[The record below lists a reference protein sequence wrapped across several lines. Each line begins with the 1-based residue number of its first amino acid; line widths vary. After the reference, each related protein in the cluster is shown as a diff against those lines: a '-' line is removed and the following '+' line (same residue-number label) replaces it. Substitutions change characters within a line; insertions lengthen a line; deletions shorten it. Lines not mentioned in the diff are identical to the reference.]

1 MKPSPPPHRPSHRRS
16 YWLKTLH
23 QWHWMSAAL
32 SLAGLIVF
40 AATGLTLNNAA
51 WIEASPTIRTATAT
65 LPENVLEL
73 LARPA
78 DSPAQGP
85 LPARAEQWLNK
96 ELDIHI
102 HGRPAEYSAD
112 EVYVSLPEPGADAW
126 LAIDLTDGR
135 VEYEHS
141 SRGWVAYFND
151 LHKGRHT
158 GTAWSW
164 FIDILAVACLI
175 FAITGLFLMKM
186 LAAKRK
192 ATWPLT
198 GLGIVIPLVLML
210 LWMH

>member
-1 MKPSPPPHRPSHRRS
+1 MKSQSPSHRRS

-23 QWHWMSAAL
+23 QWHWMSAAV

-51 WIEASPTIRTATAT
+51 WIEAAPQIQTASATMPVQIR
-65 LPENVLEL
+65 EG
-73 LARPA
+73 LAQPDEQLKHA
-78 DSPAQGP
+78 P
-85 LPARAEQWLNK
+85 LPAQAEQWLDNA
-96 ELDIHI
+96 LGIRI
-102 HGRPAEYSAD
+102 YGRAAEYSTD
-112 EVYVSLPEPGADAW
+112 EVYVGLPEPGADAW
-126 LAIDLTDGR
+126 LTIDLADGH
-135 VEYEHS
+135 VQYERS
-141 SRGWVAYFND
+141 WRGWVAYFND

-164 FIDILAVACLI
+164 FIDLLAIACLI
-175 FAITGLFLMKM
+175 FALTGLFLMKM

-198 GLGIVIPLVLML
+198 GLGIVIPVVLML